1 MVDVPVTGIAE
12 VDVAMSGRDGI
23 AAAVESLRSDGVV
36 ILRRAVDPMIT
47 LPQILQGFA
56 DTCAPWWW

>member
-36 ILRRAVDPMIT
+36 ILRRAVDPALLASISDMVVDWYH
-47 LPQILQGFA
+47 PAGE
-56 DTCAPWWW
+56 